1 MLKFSAV
8 KLDII
13 YFSRSESEFKGT
25 NTLHNGKGSSKT
37 ETVY

>member
-25 NTLHNGKGSSKT
+25 NTLHNVQVKQKLFT
-37 ETVY
+37 